1 MGSSGKRR
9 VHGVILQT
17 FTFTGCI
24 TDLDKKKSSGEV
36 SSLFKWL
43 VWPLGAA
50 RIVVVKENIKVRK
63 RKKFQYNRLSG
74 VDKKKKK
81 KSLKK
86 THIKGLKK
94 KKKKKKKK

>member
-1 MGSSGKRR
+1 M
-9 VHGVILQT
+9 
-17 FTFTGCI
+17 
-24 TDLDKKKSSGEV
+24 
-36 SSLFKWL
+36 FKWL

-81 KSLKK
+81 KKIFETFYLNIS
-86 THIKGLKK
+86 IKIFTKERINRYIITINIKNNYSYINNHVYKMILRRL
-94 KKKKKKKK
+94 